1 VLLQRTRTLMLHA
14 GLAAILLCAGAF
26 PADAQYRGFGK
37 NKVRYDEF
45 DWQIYHSPH
54 FDVYFD
60 KENEQLLQKVV
71 SFAESAY
78 DQLSREFDFQIQKPT
93 PLIFYPTH
101 SAFEQNN
108 IILNFIPEGVGAFA
122 SSARNRMVLPVDL
135 PDPELMELILH
146 ELTHIFQYNI
156 LFGSNVSRAIT
167 VGAPIWF
174 VEGMASYMAD
184 DEEEYD
190 RMVLRDAVVNDAIPS
205 VAQGNVQGYFAY
217 RFGHAVFDY
226 IEERWGREGFIDFV
240 YEFRNT
246 LGGRADRA
254 LERAFRIT
262 PEDFDAEFR
271 KWLRRKYL
279 KQLIE
284 TGEPSDFGRP
294 FRVDDEQRT
303 QELSP
308 VASPSGDLVAT
319 FSVQRGD
326 IDVVLFDAKTRRQL
340 RNLSSGIQTEYE
352 YLVAQQLTVSR
363 RVGRDL
369 AFSPDGNFLAAF
381 ARRNEGRILLLFD
394 VLKGGIVRKIKMDVE
409 QQVGLAWSPDGK
421 KIAFSGNRNGVFDIF
436 LVDLESEAV
445 EQLTN
450 DAIYDG
456 GPAFSPDGKSLVFT
470 SFIGEH
476 GKLVRIDLG
485 SPTDRFQLTTG
496 ESHEKDVTYSP
507 DGRRIYFTS
516 DRNGAD
522 NIWSLDLTTGE
533 LAQHT
538 NVVTGCF
545 MPTTLART
553 EGREALVFA
562 GLWKG
567 SYKLYLSD
575 LEEAIAPPVVTKPA
589 EEPMKVADVPAF
601 QPSIEVTLDD
611 ANKEEYGFGKFFL
624 ESADSYIGVDNDQTI
639 LGQVYLGFSDYLGDR
654 RINALLSSFDALSN
668 FDITY
673 LDLSKR
679 LQKGVNLFDN
689 RDFLQLVVDANTGRV
704 LDRNGEIRITGL
716 YGFVTYPFNLS
727 TRAEFGLG
735 YIYRKLSR
743 AVLEPGTLDGVR
755 FVSESDDFPFVQ
767 TALVRDTAVYSGA
780 SPAPVKG
787 SRWRVDGFYGFDT
800 DGGGALTTEIS
811 GDFRQYFP
819 VTRRSSVAV
828 RAFAGIR
835 DGEQPTPFLLGGDNI
850 RTFPFRS
857 LPGDR
862 AGFLNVEYRFPLLD
876 AVALP
881 FVTFRGIRGRVFFDV
896 GAAYYEEF
904 GTIRR
909 DPFTRELIVREFDFW
924 NSDTNRLQDGVAV
937 YGWGLTFNLG
947 GLDLNWDWGKRWDGK
962 DTIGDTELS
971 FYIGRTF

>member
-1 VLLQRTRTLMLHA
+1 MLLQRTRTLILYA

-60 KENEQLLQKVV
+60 KENEHLLQKVV

-156 LFGSNVSRAIT
+156 LFGSNVSRAVTI
-167 VGAPIWF
+167 GAPLWF

-308 VASPSGDLVAT
+308 VSSPSGDLVAT

-352 YLVAQQLTVSR
+352 YLIAQQLTVSR

-394 VLKGGIVRKIKMDVE
+394 VLKGGIVRSIKMDVE

-421 KIAFSGNRNGVFDIF
+421 KIAFSGNRNGAFDIF
-436 LVDLESEAV
+436 LLDLDTEAV

-450 DAIYDG
+450 DTIYDG
-456 GPAFSPDGKSLVFT
+456 GPAFSRTASRSSSPRSSASTPSWCVSISGPRRTASSSPPASRTRRTRSIRPTADGST
-470 SFIGEH
+470 SP
-476 GKLVRIDLG
+476 RIA
-485 SPTDRFQLTTG
+485 T
-496 ESHEKDVTYSP
+496 
-507 DGRRIYFTS
+507 
-516 DRNGAD
+516 A
-522 NIWSLDLTTGE
+522 
-533 LAQHT
+533 
-538 NVVTGCF
+538 
-545 MPTTLART
+545 PTTC
-553 EGREALVFA
+553 
-562 GLWKG
+562 
-567 SYKLYLSD
+567 
-575 LEEAIAPPVVTKPA
+575 
-589 EEPMKVADVPAF
+589 
-601 QPSIEVTLDD
+601 
-611 ANKEEYGFGKFFL
+611 
-624 ESADSYIGVDNDQTI
+624 
-639 LGQVYLGFSDYLGDR
+639 
-654 RINALLSSFDALSN
+654 
-668 FDITY
+668 
-673 LDLSKR
+673 
-679 LQKGVNLFDN
+679 
-689 RDFLQLVVDANTGRV
+689 
-704 LDRNGEIRITGL
+704 
-716 YGFVTYPFNLS
+716 
-727 TRAEFGLG
+727 
-735 YIYRKLSR
+735 
-743 AVLEPGTLDGVR
+743 
-755 FVSESDDFPFVQ
+755 
-767 TALVRDTAVYSGA
+767 GA
-780 SPAPVKG
+780 SISRPV
-787 SRWRVDGFYGFDT
+787 
-800 DGGGALTTEIS
+800 
-811 GDFRQYFP
+811 
-819 VTRRSSVAV
+819 SSPST
-828 RAFAGIR
+828 
-835 DGEQPTPFLLGGDNI
+835 PT
-850 RTFPFRS
+850 
-857 LPGDR
+857 
-862 AGFLNVEYRFPLLD
+862 
-876 AVALP
+876 
-881 FVTFRGIRGRVFFDV
+881 
-896 GAAYYEEF
+896 
-904 GTIRR
+904 
-909 DPFTRELIVREFDFW
+909 W
-924 NSDTNRLQDGVAV
+924 
-937 YGWGLTFNLG
+937 
-947 GLDLNWDWGKRWDGK
+947 
-962 DTIGDTELS
+962 
-971 FYIGRTF
+971 